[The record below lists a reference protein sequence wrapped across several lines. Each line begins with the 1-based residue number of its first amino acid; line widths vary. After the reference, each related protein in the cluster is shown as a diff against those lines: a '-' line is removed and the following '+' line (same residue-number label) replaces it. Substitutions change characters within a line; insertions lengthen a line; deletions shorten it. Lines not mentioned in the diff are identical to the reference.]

1 MSAQHG
7 GGGCEEFRTPPAL
20 YGTKHSMATA
30 AKSRGAD
37 DRAIAAVLGHGDLRS
52 TARYAQLG
60 RKHLRGVV
68 NPGRGVR

>member
-1 MSAQHG
+1 
-7 GGGCEEFRTPPAL
+7 
-20 YGTKHSMATA
+20 MATA